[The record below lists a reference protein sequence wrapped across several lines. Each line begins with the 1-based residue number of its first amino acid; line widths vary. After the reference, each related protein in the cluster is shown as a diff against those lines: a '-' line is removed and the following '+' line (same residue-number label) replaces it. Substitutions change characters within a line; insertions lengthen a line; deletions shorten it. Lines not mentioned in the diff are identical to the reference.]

1 MEKSRFPAVLLGV
14 LVLLLLL
21 GGIYLGMVHLK
32 AQNPGGM
39 NVSSSGAVNM
49 IENDPAA
56 AAFISDN
63 FKVSS
68 WRATKTTLIQR
79 AEFLNSTQ
87 DDPDSSA
94 AHGDQVWKV
103 EIMERTCACPAPNE
117 LYVVEGYVDAD
128 TGNILYVKTMKAPE
142 KNYEKET
149 CASTACH

>member
-14 LVLLLLL
+14 LVILLLL

-39 NVSSSGAVNM
+39 NVSSSRAVNM
-49 IENDPAA
+49 IKNDSAA

-68 WRATKTTLIQR
+68 WRATKTTLIQG

-87 DDPDSSA
+87 DDPDSNA
-94 AHGDQVWKV
+94 AYGDRVWKV
-103 EIMERTCACPAPNE
+103 EIMERTCACPAPSE

-128 TGNILYVKTMKAPE
+128 TGHVLYVKTMTAPE